1 MIDNKDMLT
10 QEKDINRYSIMLLGN
25 ELAGIVYCLTQVD
38 NYQYIEQLYEDLH
51 QQVEAGYQILE
62 QYDDYDWVIE
72 DE

>member
-1 MIDNKDMLT
+1 MIDNKDILT

-25 ELAGIVYCLTQVD
+25 ELADIVYCLTQVD